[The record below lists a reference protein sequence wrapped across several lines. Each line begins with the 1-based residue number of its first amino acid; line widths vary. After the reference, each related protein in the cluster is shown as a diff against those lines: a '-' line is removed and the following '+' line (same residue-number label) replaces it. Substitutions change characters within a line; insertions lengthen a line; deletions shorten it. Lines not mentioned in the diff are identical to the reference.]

1 MRSPILFILDRS
13 NIGMNLVFTSAGDN
27 TRFHELWP
35 GEHYDIYVI
44 YYGESDENYE
54 KYKLIS
60 KFIEKRKGSKFQNFW
75 YFYFKYP
82 EIISKYSR
90 FFILDDDIVIS
101 APDISRMFQISREH
115 SLDICQPS
123 FSDKGVISHSVTKH
137 KPGLLLQYTNFCEV
151 NTPLFSK
158 EALDSLM
165 KVLDPKLIGWGVD
178 YLFIWANGL
187 DREDA
192 YAVIHMV
199 QCVNPH
205 KNTKG
210 GRELYKIPGARFRR
224 RIWEEYA
231 KRINCPTKFRKRR
244 YNAKA
249 RELV

>member
-1 MRSPILFILDRS
+1 
-13 NIGMNLVFTSAGDN
+13 MNLVFTSAGDN

-101 APDISRMFQISREH
+101 PPDISRMFQISREH

-137 KPGLLLQYTNFCEV
+137 NPGLLLQYTNFCEV

-165 KVLDPKLIGWGVD
+165 KVLDPKLIGWGID

-244 YNAKA
+244 YNAKTG
-249 RELV
+249 ELV